1 MTKGASASAANR
13 VRIRHSPFVI
23 RHSHRQAGFVLL
35 EVILALAIFATVA
48 VGMTNALDQMARTA
62 RAGKQEAQVLRV
74 LESVLAEVAHQ
85 PELKQKTYSFPLTDD
100 RIGALAS
107 VQKIKLYTRSKQLL
121 DHMFLIHAE
130 AWFQDGREQLMKR
143 TMETY
148 VYSPNSPDA

>member
-1 MTKGASASAANR
+1 MTKGASASVATRAS
-13 VRIRHSPFVI
+13 IRHSSFVL
-23 RHSHRQAGFVLL
+23 RHSRSAGFVLL

-48 VGMTNALDQMARTA
+48 VGMTNALDQMSRTA
-62 RAGKQEAQVLRV
+62 KAGKQEAQVLRV

-85 PELKQKTYSFPLTDD
+85 PELKQTTYSFPLTDD

-121 DHMFLIHAE
+121 DHMFLVHAE

-148 VYSPNSPDA
+148 VYSPQSPDA